1 MPATPPE
8 LWAWTFVVKD
18 MIDVAG
24 LHTTRGS
31 VLYGA
36 EEALTTAPC
45 VEPLERAG
53 ALLVGKANQ
62 HEFAWGVTSE
72 HPHWGDVRNPR
83 HEHLA
88 PGGSSGG
95 TAAALAAGI
104 TRFGLGTD
112 TGGSVRIPAAC
123 CGVVGLRPRVGAV
136 PAEGV
141 APLAPMFD
149 VVGPMA
155 TSVADCA
162 RVWGVMSGAA
172 VESPRSQSGL
182 VVGVADGCAQA
193 GEFADL
199 GAEVREIDL
208 PHEILAP
215 DWTIV
220 GAQARRTHEG
230 TYPANAASYSAG
242 VRRKLDDAGI
252 GHRDHRRAVEELSAV
267 RAAFSAKMAGIDVL
281 ITPTLGGPA
290 PRAGCDEAA
299 VRGEVGRI
307 TAVVSALGL
316 PALAIGDLQVVGRS
330 ESAVLRAGCAGRP
343 VAARSPRHAEPHV
356 RDDRLHGSTGTTPAQ
371 RPAGSRSRPY
381 SFDCRRTSCRS
392 SMRTYGNRSSRRTT
406 SGCRSETVCRP
417 TVRSMFRLPASAAQV
432 RVSGQSSSARP
443 VSSSSPSG
451 IFSHS
456 TAEECQ
462 PACARQVAAEVDVAA
477 GDQA

>member
-1 MPATPPE
+1 MEHEAAIARSAEAIRLHSGHNILIESGAEPVIDRLARRDRPVPATPPE

-24 LHTTRGS
+24 LRTTRGS
-31 VLYGA
+31 VLYGS

-45 VEPLERAG
+45 VEVLERAG

-72 HPHWGDVRNPR
+72 NPHWGDVRNPR

-104 TRFGLGTD
+104 ARVGLGTD

-123 CGVVGLRPRVGAV
+123 CGVVGLRPRAGVLSS
-136 PAEGV
+136 EGV

-162 RVWGVMSGAA
+162 RVWRVLSGEA
-172 VESPRSQSGL
+172 VEPPRSLSGL
-182 VVGVADGCAQA
+182 VVGVAEGCAQA

-199 GAEVREIDL
+199 GAEVREIAL
-208 PHEILAP
+208 PYEILAP
-215 DWTIV
+215 YWTIV
-220 GAQARRTHEG
+220 GAQARRTHEA
-230 TYPANAASYSAG
+230 TYPMNAASYSAG
-242 VRRKLDDAGI
+242 VRRKLDDAAGI
-252 GHRDHRRAVEELSAV
+252 GHREYRRAVEELLAV
-267 RAAFSAKMAGIDVL
+267 RAGFSAEMSGVDVL

-307 TAVVSALGL
+307 TSVVSALGL
-316 PALAIGDLQVVGRS
+316 PALAIGDLQVVGRG
-330 ESAVLRAGCAGRP
+330 EADVLRAGLCWEAGGGAIP
-343 VAARSPRHAEPHV
+343 APR
-356 RDDRLHGSTGTTPAQ
+356 
-371 RPAGSRSRPY
+371 
-381 SFDCRRTSCRS
+381 
-392 SMRTYGNRSSRRTT
+392 
-406 SGCRSETVCRP
+406 
-417 TVRSMFRLPASAAQV
+417 
-432 RVSGQSSSARP
+432 
-443 VSSSSPSG
+443 
-451 IFSHS
+451 
-456 TAEECQ
+456 
-462 PACARQVAAEVDVAA
+462 
-477 GDQA
+477 

>member
-1 MPATPPE
+1 MEHEAAIARSAEAIRLHSGHNILIESGPEPVIDRLARRDRPVPATPPE

-24 LHTTRGS
+24 LRTTRGS
-31 VLYGA
+31 ALYGS

-45 VEPLERAG
+45 VELLERAG

-72 HPHWGDVRNPR
+72 NPHWGDVRNPR

-104 TRFGLGTD
+104 ARVGLGTD

-123 CGVVGLRPRVGAV
+123 CGVVGLRPRAGVLSS
-136 PAEGV
+136 EGV

-162 RVWGVMSGAA
+162 HVWRVLSGEA
-172 VESPRSQSGL
+172 VEPPRSLSGL
-182 VVGVADGCAQA
+182 VVGVAEGCAQA

-199 GAEVREIDL
+199 GAEVREIAL
-208 PHEILAP
+208 PYEILAP
-215 DWTIV
+215 YWTIV
-220 GAQARRTHEG
+220 GAQARRTHEA

-242 VRRKLDDAGI
+242 VRRKLDDAAGI
-252 GHRDHRRAVEELSAV
+252 GHREYRRAVEELLAV
-267 RAAFSAKMAGIDVL
+267 RARFSAEMSGVDVL

-307 TAVVSALGL
+307 TSVVSALGL
-316 PALAIGDLQVVGRS
+316 PALAIGDLQVVGRG
-330 ESAVLRAGCAGRP
+330 EADVLRAGLCWEAGGGAIP
-343 VAARSPRHAEPHV
+343 APR
-356 RDDRLHGSTGTTPAQ
+356 
-371 RPAGSRSRPY
+371 
-381 SFDCRRTSCRS
+381 
-392 SMRTYGNRSSRRTT
+392 
-406 SGCRSETVCRP
+406 
-417 TVRSMFRLPASAAQV
+417 
-432 RVSGQSSSARP
+432 
-443 VSSSSPSG
+443 
-451 IFSHS
+451 
-456 TAEECQ
+456 
-462 PACARQVAAEVDVAA
+462 
-477 GDQA
+477 

>member
-1 MPATPPE
+1 MEHEAAIARSAEAIRLHSGHNILIESGAEPVIDRLARRDRPVPATPPE

-24 LHTTRGS
+24 LRTTRGS
-31 VLYGA
+31 VLYGS

-45 VEPLERAG
+45 VEALERAG

-72 HPHWGDVRNPR
+72 NPHWGDVRNPR

-104 TRFGLGTD
+104 ARVGLGTD

-123 CGVVGLRPRVGAV
+123 CGVVGLRPRAGVLSS
-136 PAEGV
+136 EGV

-162 RVWGVMSGAA
+162 RVWRVLSGEA
-172 VESPRSQSGL
+172 VEPPRSLSGL
-182 VVGVADGCAQA
+182 VVGVAEGCAQA

-199 GAEVREIDL
+199 GAEVREIAL
-208 PHEILAP
+208 PYEILAP
-215 DWTIV
+215 YWTIV
-220 GAQARRTHEG
+220 GAQARRTHEA

-242 VRRKLDDAGI
+242 VRRKLDDAAGI
-252 GHRDHRRAVEELSAV
+252 GHREYRRAVEELLTV
-267 RAAFSAKMAGIDVL
+267 RARFSAEMSGVDVL

-290 PRAGCDEAA
+290 PRAGCDEAT

-307 TAVVSALGL
+307 TSVVSALGL
-316 PALAIGDLQVVGRS
+316 PALAIGDLQVVGRG
-330 ESAVLRAGCAGRP
+330 ETDVLRAGLCWEAGGGAIP
-343 VAARSPRHAEPHV
+343 APR
-356 RDDRLHGSTGTTPAQ
+356 
-371 RPAGSRSRPY
+371 
-381 SFDCRRTSCRS
+381 
-392 SMRTYGNRSSRRTT
+392 
-406 SGCRSETVCRP
+406 
-417 TVRSMFRLPASAAQV
+417 
-432 RVSGQSSSARP
+432 
-443 VSSSSPSG
+443 
-451 IFSHS
+451 
-456 TAEECQ
+456 
-462 PACARQVAAEVDVAA
+462 
-477 GDQA
+477 

>member
-1 MPATPPE
+1 MEHDAAIAGSAEAIRLHSGHNILIESGPEPVIDRLARHAPPE
-8 LWAWTFVVKD
+8 PVTSAELRAWTFVVKD

-24 LHTTRGS
+24 LRTTRGS
-31 VLYGA
+31 ALYGS

-45 VEPLERAG
+45 VELLERAG

-72 HPHWGDVRNPR
+72 NPHWGDVRNPR

-104 TRFGLGTD
+104 ARFGLGTD

-123 CGVVGLRPRVGAV
+123 CGVVGLRPRAGVLS
-136 PAEGV
+136 AEGV

-162 RVWGVMSGAA
+162 RVWRVLSGEE
-172 VESPRSQSGL
+172 VEPPRSLSGL

-199 GAEVREIDL
+199 GAEVREVAL
-208 PHEILAP
+208 PYGILSSY
-215 DWTIV
+215 WTIV
-220 GAQARRTHEG
+220 GAQARRTHEA
-230 TYPANAASYSAG
+230 TYPRNAAGYSAG
-242 VRRKLDDAGI
+242 VRRKLDDAAGI
-252 GHRDHRRAVEELSAV
+252 GHREYRRAVEELSAL
-267 RAAFSAKMAGIDVL
+267 RAGFSAEMSGVDVL

-307 TAVVSALGL
+307 TSVVSALGL
-316 PALAIGDLQVVGRS
+316 PALAVGDLQVVGRS
-330 ESAVLRAGCAGRP
+330 EADVLRVGLCREAHGGAVP
-343 VAARSPRHAEPHV
+343 EPR
-356 RDDRLHGSTGTTPAQ
+356 
-371 RPAGSRSRPY
+371 
-381 SFDCRRTSCRS
+381 
-392 SMRTYGNRSSRRTT
+392 
-406 SGCRSETVCRP
+406 
-417 TVRSMFRLPASAAQV
+417 
-432 RVSGQSSSARP
+432 
-443 VSSSSPSG
+443 
-451 IFSHS
+451 
-456 TAEECQ
+456 
-462 PACARQVAAEVDVAA
+462 
-477 GDQA
+477 

>member
-1 MPATPPE
+1 MEHEVAIARSTEAIRLHSGHNILIESGTEPVIDRLARRDQQVPATSSE
-8 LWAWTFVVKD
+8 LQAWTFVVKD

-24 LHTTRGS
+24 LRTTRGS
-31 VLYGA
+31 VLYGS

-45 VEPLERAG
+45 VELLERAG

-72 HPHWGDVRNPR
+72 NPHWGDVRNPR

-104 TRFGLGTD
+104 ARIGLGTD

-123 CGVVGLRPRVGAV
+123 CGVVGLRPRGGIL

-162 RVWGVMSGAA
+162 RVWRVLSGEA
-172 VESPRSQSGL
+172 VEPPRSLPGL

-199 GAEVREIDL
+199 GAKVREIAL
-208 PHEILAP
+208 PYEILSP
-215 DWTIV
+215 YWTIV
-220 GAQARRTHEG
+220 GAQARRTHEA
-230 TYPANAASYSAG
+230 TYPASAASYSAG
-242 VRRKLDDAGI
+242 VRRKLDDAAGI
-252 GHRDHRRAVEELSAV
+252 GHREYRRAVEELSVV
-267 RAAFSAKMAGIDVL
+267 RARFAEEMSGIDIL

-307 TAVVSALGL
+307 TSVVSALGL
-316 PALAIGDLQVVGRS
+316 PALAVGDLQVVGRT
-330 ESAVLRAGCAGRP
+330 EADVLRAGLCREAGGGTIP
-343 VAARSPRHAEPHV
+343 EPR
-356 RDDRLHGSTGTTPAQ
+356 
-371 RPAGSRSRPY
+371 
-381 SFDCRRTSCRS
+381 
-392 SMRTYGNRSSRRTT
+392 
-406 SGCRSETVCRP
+406 
-417 TVRSMFRLPASAAQV
+417 
-432 RVSGQSSSARP
+432 
-443 VSSSSPSG
+443 
-451 IFSHS
+451 
-456 TAEECQ
+456 
-462 PACARQVAAEVDVAA
+462 
-477 GDQA
+477 

>member
-1 MPATPPE
+1 MEHEAAIARSAEAIRLHRGHNILIEAGAEPVIDRLARRDRPAPATPPE

-24 LHTTRGS
+24 LPTTRGS
-31 VLYGA
+31 ALYGS

-45 VEPLERAG
+45 VELLERAG

-72 HPHWGDVRNPR
+72 NPHWGDVRNPR

-104 TRFGLGTD
+104 ARFGLGTD

-123 CGVVGLRPRVGAV
+123 CGVVGLRPRAGAV
-136 PAEGV
+136 SSEGV

-149 VVGPMA
+149 VVGPMT

-162 RVWGVMSGAA
+162 RVWRVLSGAA
-172 VESPRSQSGL
+172 VEPPRSLSGL
-182 VVGVADGCAQA
+182 VVGVAEGCAQA

-199 GAEVREIDL
+199 GAEIREIAL
-208 PHEILAP
+208 PYGILSP
-215 DWTIV
+215 YWTIV
-220 GAQARRTHEG
+220 GAQARRTHEA

-242 VRRKLDDAGI
+242 VRRKLDDAGGI
-252 GHRDHRRAVEELSAV
+252 GHREYRRAVEELSAF
-267 RAAFSAKMAGIDVL
+267 RAGFSAEMAGVDVL
-281 ITPTLGGPA
+281 IMPTLGGPA

-316 PALAIGDLQVVGRS
+316 PALAIGDLQVVGRG
-330 ESAVLRAGCAGRP
+330 EADVLRAGLCWE
-343 VAARSPRHAEPHV
+343 ARGGVIPAPR
-356 RDDRLHGSTGTTPAQ
+356 
-371 RPAGSRSRPY
+371 
-381 SFDCRRTSCRS
+381 
-392 SMRTYGNRSSRRTT
+392 
-406 SGCRSETVCRP
+406 
-417 TVRSMFRLPASAAQV
+417 
-432 RVSGQSSSARP
+432 
-443 VSSSSPSG
+443 
-451 IFSHS
+451 
-456 TAEECQ
+456 
-462 PACARQVAAEVDVAA
+462 
-477 GDQA
+477 

>member
-1 MPATPPE
+1 MEHEAAIARSAEAIRLHSGHNILIESGAEPVIDRLARRDRPVPATPPE

-24 LHTTRGS
+24 LRTTRGS
-31 VLYGA
+31 VLYGS

-45 VEPLERAG
+45 VEALERAG

-72 HPHWGDVRNPR
+72 NPHWGDVRNPR

-104 TRFGLGTD
+104 ARVGLGTD

-123 CGVVGLRPRVGAV
+123 CGVVGLRPRAGVLSS
-136 PAEGV
+136 EGV

-162 RVWGVMSGAA
+162 RVWRVLSGEA
-172 VESPRSQSGL
+172 VEPPRSLSGL
-182 VVGVADGCAQA
+182 VVGVAEGCAQA

-199 GAEVREIDL
+199 GAEVREIAL
-208 PHEILAP
+208 PYEILAP
-215 DWTIV
+215 YWTIV
-220 GAQARRTHEG
+220 GAQARRTHEA

-242 VRRKLDDAGI
+242 VRRKLDDAAGI
-252 GHRDHRRAVEELSAV
+252 GHREYRRAVEELLTV
-267 RAAFSAKMAGIDVL
+267 RARFSAEMSGVDVL

-290 PRAGCDEAA
+290 PRAGCDEAT

-307 TAVVSALGL
+307 TSAVSALGL
-316 PALAIGDLQVVGRS
+316 PALAIGDLQVVGRG
-330 ESAVLRAGCAGRP
+330 EADVLRAGLCWEAGGGAIP
-343 VAARSPRHAEPHV
+343 APR
-356 RDDRLHGSTGTTPAQ
+356 
-371 RPAGSRSRPY
+371 
-381 SFDCRRTSCRS
+381 
-392 SMRTYGNRSSRRTT
+392 
-406 SGCRSETVCRP
+406 
-417 TVRSMFRLPASAAQV
+417 
-432 RVSGQSSSARP
+432 
-443 VSSSSPSG
+443 
-451 IFSHS
+451 
-456 TAEECQ
+456 
-462 PACARQVAAEVDVAA
+462 
-477 GDQA
+477 

>member
-1 MPATPPE
+1 MEHEAAIARSAEAIRLHSGHNILIESGAEPVIDRLARRDRPVPATPPE

-24 LHTTRGS
+24 LRTTRGS
-31 VLYGA
+31 VLYGS

-45 VEPLERAG
+45 VEALERAG

-72 HPHWGDVRNPR
+72 NPHWGDVRNPR

-104 TRFGLGTD
+104 ARVGLGTD

-123 CGVVGLRPRVGAV
+123 CGVVGLRPRAGVLSS
-136 PAEGV
+136 EGV

-162 RVWGVMSGAA
+162 RVWRVLSGEA
-172 VESPRSQSGL
+172 VEPPRSLSGL
-182 VVGVADGCAQA
+182 VVGVAEGCAQA

-199 GAEVREIDL
+199 GAEVREIAL
-208 PHEILAP
+208 PYEILAP
-215 DWTIV
+215 YWTIV
-220 GAQARRTHEG
+220 GAQARRTHEA

-242 VRRKLDDAGI
+242 VRRKLDDAAGI
-252 GHRDHRRAVEELSAV
+252 GHRDYRRAVEELLTV
-267 RAAFSAKMAGIDVL
+267 RARFSAEMSGVDVL

-307 TAVVSALGL
+307 TSVVSALGL
-316 PALAIGDLQVVGRS
+316 PALAIGDLQVVGRG
-330 ESAVLRAGCAGRP
+330 EADVLRAGLCWEAGGGAIP
-343 VAARSPRHAEPHV
+343 APR
-356 RDDRLHGSTGTTPAQ
+356 
-371 RPAGSRSRPY
+371 
-381 SFDCRRTSCRS
+381 
-392 SMRTYGNRSSRRTT
+392 
-406 SGCRSETVCRP
+406 
-417 TVRSMFRLPASAAQV
+417 
-432 RVSGQSSSARP
+432 
-443 VSSSSPSG
+443 
-451 IFSHS
+451 
-456 TAEECQ
+456 
-462 PACARQVAAEVDVAA
+462 
-477 GDQA
+477 

>member
-1 MPATPPE
+1 MEHEAAIARSAEAIRLHSGHNILIESGAEPVIDRLARRDRPVPATPPE

-24 LHTTRGS
+24 LRTTRGS
-31 VLYGA
+31 VLYGS

-45 VEPLERAG
+45 VEVLERAG

-72 HPHWGDVRNPR
+72 NPHWGDVRNPR

-104 TRFGLGTD
+104 ARVGLGTD

-123 CGVVGLRPRVGAV
+123 CGVVGLRPRAGVLSS
-136 PAEGV
+136 EGV

-162 RVWGVMSGAA
+162 RVWRVLSGEA
-172 VESPRSQSGL
+172 VEPPRSLSGL
-182 VVGVADGCAQA
+182 VVGVAEGCAQA

-199 GAEVREIDL
+199 GAEVREIAL
-208 PHEILAP
+208 PYEILAP
-215 DWTIV
+215 YWTIV
-220 GAQARRTHEG
+220 GAQARRTHEA

-242 VRRKLDDAGI
+242 VRRKLDDAAGI
-252 GHRDHRRAVEELSAV
+252 GHREYRRAVEELLTV
-267 RAAFSAKMAGIDVL
+267 RARFSAEMSGVDVL

-307 TAVVSALGL
+307 TSVVSALGL
-316 PALAIGDLQVVGRS
+316 PALAIGDLQVVGRG
-330 ESAVLRAGCAGRP
+330 EADVLRAGLCWEAGGGAIP
-343 VAARSPRHAEPHV
+343 APR
-356 RDDRLHGSTGTTPAQ
+356 
-371 RPAGSRSRPY
+371 
-381 SFDCRRTSCRS
+381 
-392 SMRTYGNRSSRRTT
+392 
-406 SGCRSETVCRP
+406 
-417 TVRSMFRLPASAAQV
+417 
-432 RVSGQSSSARP
+432 
-443 VSSSSPSG
+443 
-451 IFSHS
+451 
-456 TAEECQ
+456 
-462 PACARQVAAEVDVAA
+462 
-477 GDQA
+477 

>member
-1 MPATPPE
+1 MEHEAAIARSAEAIRLHSGHNILIESGAEPVIDRLARRDRPVPATPPE

-24 LHTTRGS
+24 LRTTRGS
-31 VLYGA
+31 VLYGS

-45 VEPLERAG
+45 VEALERAG

-72 HPHWGDVRNPR
+72 NPHWGDVRNPR

-104 TRFGLGTD
+104 ARVGLGTD

-123 CGVVGLRPRVGAV
+123 CGVVGLRPRAGVLSS
-136 PAEGV
+136 EGV

-162 RVWGVMSGAA
+162 RVWRVLSGEA
-172 VESPRSQSGL
+172 VEPPRSLSGL

-199 GAEVREIDL
+199 GAEVREIAL
-208 PHEILAP
+208 PYEILTP
-215 DWTIV
+215 YWTIV
-220 GAQARRTHEG
+220 GAQARRTHEA
-230 TYPANAASYSAG
+230 TYPVNAASYSAG
-242 VRRKLDDAGI
+242 VRRKLDDAAGI
-252 GHRDHRRAVEELSAV
+252 GHREYRRAVEELLAV
-267 RAAFSAKMAGIDVL
+267 RAGFSAEMSGVDVL

-307 TAVVSALGL
+307 TSVVSALGL
-316 PALAIGDLQVVGRS
+316 PALAIGDLQVVGRG
-330 ESAVLRAGCAGRP
+330 EADVLRAGLCWE
-343 VAARSPRHAEPHV
+343 ARGGAIPAPR
-356 RDDRLHGSTGTTPAQ
+356 
-371 RPAGSRSRPY
+371 
-381 SFDCRRTSCRS
+381 
-392 SMRTYGNRSSRRTT
+392 
-406 SGCRSETVCRP
+406 
-417 TVRSMFRLPASAAQV
+417 
-432 RVSGQSSSARP
+432 
-443 VSSSSPSG
+443 
-451 IFSHS
+451 
-456 TAEECQ
+456 
-462 PACARQVAAEVDVAA
+462 
-477 GDQA
+477 

>member
-1 MPATPPE
+1 MEHEAAIARSAEAIRLHSGHNILIESGPEPVIDRLAHRDRLLPATPPE

-24 LHTTRGS
+24 LRTTRGS
-31 VLYGA
+31 VLYGS

-45 VEPLERAG
+45 VELLERAG

-72 HPHWGDVRNPR
+72 NPHWGDVRNPR

-104 TRFGLGTD
+104 ARVGLGTD

-123 CGVVGLRPRVGAV
+123 CGVVGLRPRAGVLSS
-136 PAEGV
+136 EGV

-162 RVWGVMSGAA
+162 RVWRVLSGEA
-172 VESPRSQSGL
+172 VEPPRSLSGL
-182 VVGVADGCAQA
+182 VVGVAEGCAQA

-199 GAEVREIDL
+199 GAEVREIAL
-208 PHEILAP
+208 PYEILAP
-215 DWTIV
+215 YWTIV
-220 GAQARRTHEG
+220 GAQARRTHEA
-230 TYPANAASYSAG
+230 TYPVNAASYSAG
-242 VRRKLDDAGI
+242 VRRKLDDAAGI
-252 GHRDHRRAVEELSAV
+252 GHREYRRAVEELLAV
-267 RAAFSAKMAGIDVL
+267 RTGFSAEMSGVDVL

-307 TAVVSALGL
+307 TSVVSALGL
-316 PALAIGDLQVVGRS
+316 PALAIGDLQVVGRG
-330 ESAVLRAGCAGRP
+330 EADVLRAGLCWEGSGGAIP
-343 VAARSPRHAEPHV
+343 APR
-356 RDDRLHGSTGTTPAQ
+356 
-371 RPAGSRSRPY
+371 
-381 SFDCRRTSCRS
+381 
-392 SMRTYGNRSSRRTT
+392 
-406 SGCRSETVCRP
+406 
-417 TVRSMFRLPASAAQV
+417 
-432 RVSGQSSSARP
+432 
-443 VSSSSPSG
+443 
-451 IFSHS
+451 
-456 TAEECQ
+456 
-462 PACARQVAAEVDVAA
+462 
-477 GDQA
+477 